1 MILSNKITS
10 FVALNSTSFCVII
23 FVASV
28 HDFAE
33 AQCCFSAQMNELET
47 RENLQREWGG
57 WGSKTSIYFDFWGGK
72 WTKWTLLCSPSRIY
86 YDFPA
91 SISLRFNFIL
101 SKGRKN
107 SNQTIF
113 VHKKKESVDR
123 LCDSC
128 ALWRSVNMSRAQPKK
143 NRMKRNLRFVHSFGV
158 SVVSLSYL
166 DYQCFVFTDDD
177 VDC

>member
-1 MILSNKITS
+1 MILPKR
-10 FVALNSTSFCVII
+10 
-23 FVASV
+23 
-28 HDFAE
+28 
-33 AQCCFSAQMNELET
+33 QCCFSAQMNEFET

-57 WGSKTSIYFDFWGGK
+57 WGSKKSIYFDFWGGK

-101 SKGRKN
+101 SKGRKTRTK
-107 SNQTIF
+107 QFLYI
-113 VHKKKESVDR
+113 KKKESVDR

-143 NRMKRNLRFVHSFGV
+143 KPNEKKSSIRSFIWCLCCVFVLSGLSVFCIHRRRRRLLTVSPTGKRKTVQFKQLAGKVEI
-158 SVVSLSYL
+158 
-166 DYQCFVFTDDD
+166 
-177 VDC
+177 